1 MTREQRYIGLDEA
14 RLCALGQGL
23 AKGLFPGA
31 FLALYGGLG
40 AGKTTF
46 IRALGEGLGVTDVQS
61 PTFTIVREH
70 REGRLPLF
78 HFDAYRLADAEEL
91 YAIGFTDYLAQGGVI
106 AMEWCEN
113 VPGALP
119 RERLEIRFAG
129 SGPEPR
135 ALEFTALGPAHA
147 ALLEGLQ

>member
-1 MTREQRYIGLDEA
+1 MLQTNFEGLKEA
-14 RLCALGQGL
+14 RLCGLGQRL
-23 AKGLFPGA
+23 AQGLFPGA

-40 AGKTTF
+40 AGKTAF
-46 IRALGEGLGVTDVQS
+46 VRALGEGLGVTDVQS

-70 REGRLPLF
+70 WEGRLPLF

-91 YAIGFTDYLAQGGVI
+91 YAVGFMDYLAQGGVI

-119 RERLEIRFAG
+119 PERLEIRFAG
-129 SGPEPR
+129 SGMEPR
-135 ALEFTALGPAHA
+135 ALGFTALGPAHA
-147 ALLEGLQ
+147 ALLEGLR